1 MILDQ
6 YSFSSCTIIRCFKL
20 VLVQNSIIRSI
31 YLSLFNI
38 RLFPAKFILI
48 QSSNQ
53 LSSTRIF
60 DIPQQSSFLGPIG
73 QIERSSTFF
82 CSVGEIYSVEKVLK
96 QFLFLSHF
104 FLSDFEFKSEFEHRP
119 KKSQLLFL
127 FSDRGESRTQDSG
140 SRCAST

>member
-1 MILDQ
+1 ML
-6 YSFSSCTIIRCFKL
+6 
-20 VLVQNSIIRSI
+20 
-31 YLSLFNI
+31 LSLSSFKI
-38 RLFPAKFILI
+38 AFTDQFIFHCSTSACFR
-48 QSSNQ
+48 QSSSSFNPQ
-53 LSSTRIF
+53 INFLQRGSSTFLIRAA
-60 DIPQQSSFLGPIG
+60 FLG
-73 QIERSSTFF
+73 RSVKLNVRPLFF

-119 KKSQLLFL
+119 KKGEQLFL